1 MYTVS
6 QLAKLS
12 GVSARALQYYHRIGL
27 LEPTEIGENGYRYYG
42 ENKVFE
48 LQQIIF
54 FKELDFSLSEIKGIM
69 KKPSFSVEKSLI
81 KQKELIHQKMERLHS
96 IIQLIDKTLKN
107 RKGENEMSGQDYFE
121 EINEAKV
128 KEYTKRAKEAYGEE
142 VVNQS
147 INQVKREYNNDYA
160 KMQREFEEWLESV
173 KSIMDKGHDSVE
185 AQDLMAQWYEKM
197 KKIFPCDI
205 QIFSSLGM
213 MYKDNEEFA
222 VNFRKVHEQ
231 MPEFVCEAIQ
241 VFCSKN
247 Q

>member
-6 QLAKLS
+6 QLARLS
-12 GVSARALQYYHRIGL
+12 GISVRALQHYHRIGL
-27 LEPTEIGENGYRYYG
+27 LEPTEIGTNGYRYYA

-54 FKELDFSLSEIKGIM
+54 FKELDFSLSEIKKIM
-69 KKPSFSVEKSLI
+69 KNPSFSVEKSLN
-81 KQKELIHQKMERLHS
+81 KQKELIYQKMERLHG

-107 RKGENEMSGQDYFE
+107 RKGENKMRGQDYFE

-147 INQVKREYNNDYA
+147 IKQVKKEYNNDYA
-160 KMQREFEEWLESV
+160 RMQREFEEWLESV
-173 KSIMDKGHDSVE
+173 KNVMEKGPGSIE
-185 AQDLMAQWYEKM
+185 AQELIAQWYDKM
-197 KKIFPCDI
+197 KNIFPCDI

-222 VNFRKVHEQ
+222 VNFRKVDER
-231 MPEFVCEAIQ
+231 MPEFVCDAIQ
-241 VFCSKN
+241 LFCSRY